1 MLVGGGACDGHTS
14 TVTVRD
20 DLLGHHT
27 HTHTHTHR
35 GFPILGSSVSEDTL
49 SSVRRELLPV
59 FLPWV

>member
-14 TVTVRD
+14 KVTVSD

-27 HTHTHTHR
+27 HTH
-35 GFPILGSSVSEDTL
+35 GGVPILGSSVSEDTF
-49 SSVRRELLPV
+49 SSVRREFLPV

>member
-20 DLLGHHT
+20 DLLGHRT
-27 HTHTHTHR
+27 HTHTH
-35 GFPILGSSVSEDTL
+35 GGVPILGSSVSEDTL
-49 SSVRRELLPV
+49 SSVRREFLPV